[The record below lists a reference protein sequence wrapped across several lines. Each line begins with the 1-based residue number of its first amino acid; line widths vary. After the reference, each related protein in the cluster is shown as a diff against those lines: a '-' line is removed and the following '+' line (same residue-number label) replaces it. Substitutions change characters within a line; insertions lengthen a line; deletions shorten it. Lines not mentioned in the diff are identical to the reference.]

1 MSEEPWMTTNPA
13 ARMRLG
19 RTASGRQP
27 LSSTRGKGDEPARTP
42 TPWDDEQVQLARDLA
57 ALIAAGLIAARSD
70 GHEIRYAVADGEEV
84 TA

>member
-1 MSEEPWMTTNPA
+1 MTTNPE
-13 ARMRLG
+13 ARLRRG
-19 RTASGRQP
+19 RAASGRRP
-27 LSSTRGKGDEPARTP
+27 LSPARGQGAQPARTP

-57 ALIAAGLIAARSD
+57 ALIDTGLIAAVSD

>member
-1 MSEEPWMTTNPA
+1 MTPKPE

-19 RTASGRQP
+19 RTASGRRP
-27 LSSTRGKGDEPARTP
+27 LSPARGQGDEPARTP

-57 ALIAAGLIAARSD
+57 ALIDAGLIAAMSD